1 MAVKK
6 SLAFKRRR
14 KGLTNY
20 KKRLALVKG
29 GMERVIVRRSNR
41 RIIGEV
47 AMYSEHGDMITAYA
61 DSNELK
67 GMGWP
72 SHSNRATAYLT
83 GMLLASKALK
93 KSKDS
98 EYVLDI
104 GLSSPV
110 KNSIPFVFAK
120 GCIDRGMKLR
130 SGVEIPD
137 TVYDCSDTAYAAS
150 LKKEIS
156 KYERQYGA
164 YIKAG
169 KEPDKLNS
177 LFNELRSKLAKE

>member
-1 MAVKK
+1 MARR

-20 KKRLALVKG
+20 RKRLALVKSG
-29 GMERVIVRRSNR
+29 LDRVVVRKSGR
-41 RIIGEV
+41 RIIAEV
-47 AMYSEHGDMITAYA
+47 ARYSEKGDSIIAYA

-67 GMGWP
+67 KLGWP
-72 SHSNRATAYLT
+72 SRSNRATAYLT
-83 GMLLASKALK
+83 GMLLARKCLK
-93 KSKDS
+93 KADV

-120 GCIDRGMKLR
+120 GCTDAGLKLR
-130 SGVEIPD
+130 SGIEIPEGVYNCAD
-137 TVYDCSDTAYAAS
+137 TRYAKA
-150 LKKEIS
+150 LKEKQGT
-156 KYERQYGA
+156 QYSA

-169 KEPDKLNS
+169 IDPEKLGS
-177 LFNELRSKLAKE
+177 LFNEAKSRIAKE